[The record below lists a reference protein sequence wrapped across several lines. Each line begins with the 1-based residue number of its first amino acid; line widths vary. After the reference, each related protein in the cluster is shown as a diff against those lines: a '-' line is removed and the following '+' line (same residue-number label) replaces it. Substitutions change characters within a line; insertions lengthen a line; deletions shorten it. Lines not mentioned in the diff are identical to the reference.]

1 MTLKLCT
8 GTKKG
13 ISLASTKE
21 ARELRPTQAL
31 VRQALVNTMHNLVDL
46 ASTDML
52 DLYAGIGTVGLEFLS
67 SGARSVIFIE
77 KDTNCLKVLR
87 ENIKKLGFIEN
98 SRIIAKPLPK
108 GLSGLEGTKY
118 GLIFADPP
126 YGDKNSSMIIKEI
139 LAKGLLADGGYLIWE
154 TAAKSKDK
162 TALAEDSG
170 LTLVK
175 QKSYGDTVLH
185 IMQS

>member
-1 MTLKLCT
+1 MSLKLCT

-46 ASTDML
+46 ASIDIL

-67 SGARSVIFIE
+67 SGAKSVVFIE
-77 KDTNCLKVLR
+77 KDTNCLRVLR
-87 ENIKKLGFIEN
+87 ENIKKLGYIDQT
-98 SRIIAKPLPK
+98 RIIAKPLPK
-108 GLSGLEGTKY
+108 GFSGVEDSQF

-126 YGDKNSSMIIKEI
+126 YADKNSATIIKEI
-139 LAKGLLADGGYLIWE
+139 LDRKLLVKGAYLIWE
-154 TAAKSKDK
+154 SASVSKGK
-162 TALAEDSG
+162 PVPGEDFG
-170 LTLVK
+170 LTLLK
-175 QKSYGDTVLH
+175 QKSYGDTTLY